1 MSRGGS
7 TRGDRGETDLTQQLA
22 PPSPGVNHLARSS
35 SAKPADR
42 RPGVRLET
50 DPRLASGLGRVRKT
64 FFLRDRKYRISKAEE
79 VLLTTVGTFR
89 AVAVK
94 DLRTYQYGQNDRL
107 FDQDLRCLKRQ
118 GLIRMHRLMVGG
130 TDDVLEVLVLTR
142 EAKMLLASVGR
153 ENGRQVCYV
162 GLVKPREVAHDAAI
176 YRMYEAEA
184 AQIKARGG
192 VVRRVVLDYE
202 LKAGIYATLAKAR
215 ALPRLA
221 YAKRQKEVAQANGLQ
236 VAAGRIPLPDL
247 RLEYQTAEG
256 DLTKV
261 DLELATHHYHGAY
274 ALEKANLGFKLY
286 ADGPSAMRLNARLT
300 QGRGPVPDGPGLT
313 DAILSL

>member
-1 MSRGGS
+1 MSRGNS
-7 TRGDRGETDLTQQLA
+7 RGERGETDLTQQLA
-22 PPSPGVNHLARSS
+22 PRSPGVDHVVRNS

-42 RPGVRLET
+42 RPCARLEA
-50 DPRLASGLGRVRKT
+50 DPRPASGLDRVRKS
-64 FFLRDRKYRISKAEE
+64 FFLRDRQYRISKAEQA
-79 VLLTTVGTFR
+79 LLTTVGTFR
-89 AVAVK
+89 AVAAK
-94 DLRTYQYGQNDRL
+94 DLLTYQYGQNHGL
-107 FDQDLRCLKRQ
+107 FGQDLRSLKRQ

-130 TDDVLEVLVLTR
+130 ADDVLEVLVLTR

-162 GLVKPREVAHDAAI
+162 GLVKPREIAHDAAI

-184 AQIKARGG
+184 AQIKVRGG

-202 LKAGIYATLAKAR
+202 LKASIYATLAKAR
-215 ALPRLA
+215 SLPRLA
-221 YAKRQKEVAQANGLQ
+221 YAKRQREVAQANGLQ
-236 VAAGRIPLPDL
+236 VVAGRIPLPDL

-261 DLELATHHYHGAY
+261 DLELATRHYHGPY
-274 ALEKANLGFKLY
+274 ALEKTSVGFKLC
-286 ADGPSAMRLNARLT
+286 ADGASATRLNARLT
-300 QGRGPVPDGPGLT
+300 QGRAPVPDGPGLT

>member
-1 MSRGGS
+1 MSRGS
-7 TRGDRGETDLTQQLA
+7 SRGDRGEADLTHPLA
-22 PPSPGVNHLARSS
+22 TQSPDMDHLARSG
-35 SAKPADR
+35 SAKPVDR
-42 RPGVRLET
+42 RPGDRREA
-50 DPRLASGLGRVRKT
+50 DPRPASGVDRVRKT
-64 FFLRDRKYRISKAEE
+64 VFLRDRQYRISAAEQA
-79 VLLTTVGTFR
+79 LLITVGTFR

-94 DLRTYQYGQNDRL
+94 DLLTYQYGQNNRL
-107 FDQDLRCLKRQ
+107 FGQDLRGLKRQ

-130 TDDVLEVLVLTR
+130 ADIVLEVLVLTR
-142 EAKMLLASVGR
+142 EAKRLLACVGR
-153 ENGRQVCYV
+153 ENGGQVSYV

-184 AQIKARGG
+184 AQIQARGG

-202 LKAGIYATLAKAR
+202 LKARIYATLAKAR
-215 ALPRLA
+215 SLPRLA
-221 YAKRQKEVAQANGLQ
+221 YAKRQRDVAQANGLQ
-236 VAAGRIPLPDL
+236 VVGGRIPLPDL

-274 ALEKANLGFKLY
+274 ALEKASVGFKLY
-286 ADGPSAMRLNARLT
+286 ADGPSAARLNARLT

>member
-1 MSRGGS
+1 
-7 TRGDRGETDLTQQLA
+7 
-22 PPSPGVNHLARSS
+22 
-35 SAKPADR
+35 
-42 RPGVRLET
+42 
-50 DPRLASGLGRVRKT
+50 VRKT
-64 FFLRDRKYRISKAEE
+64 FFLRDRQYRINKAEQA
-79 VLLTTVGTFR
+79 LLATAGTFR

-94 DLRTYQYGQNDRL
+94 DLLTYQYGQNHRL
-107 FDQDLRCLKRQ
+107 FGQDLRSLKHQ

-142 EAKMLLASVGR
+142 EAKMLLASVER

-162 GLVKPREVAHDAAI
+162 GLVKPREIAHDAAI

-184 AQIKARGG
+184 AQIKVRGG

-202 LKAGIYATLAKAR
+202 LKASIYATLAKAR
-215 ALPRLA
+215 SLPRLA
-221 YAKRQKEVAQANGLQ
+221 YARRQREVAQANGLQ
-236 VAAGRIPLPDL
+236 VVAGRIPLPDL

-261 DLELATHHYHGAY
+261 DLELATRHYHGTY
-274 ALEKANLGFKLY
+274 ALEKTSVGFKLY
-286 ADGPSAMRLNARLT
+286 ADGASATRLNARLT
-300 QGRGPVPDGPGLT
+300 QGRAPVPDGPGLT